1 VIDSEGY
8 RANIGIVIT
17 NEKKQILLAKRY
29 KQDAWQLPQGG
40 IDKGET
46 ELDALYRELEEEVGL
61 APEQVSL
68 VAKTPKWL
76 RYELPME
83 HIRRKQKPTCIG
95 QKQVWYL
102 LKLVSNDTD
111 ISLNLHNKV
120 EFDDWKWVDYW
131 SPVDE
136 VINFKKEVYEDMLK
150 ALAPV
155 LFENEHSIPSKLS
168 RPLQFS
174 AINAPVPIAIASAPK
189 AKAFAISAPSLTP
202 PA

>member
-1 VIDSEGY
+1 MIDSEGY

-46 ELDALYRELEEEVGL
+46 ELEALYRELEEEVGL
-61 APEQVSL
+61 APKQVSL
-68 VAKTPKWL
+68 LAKTPKWL

-102 LKLVSNDTD
+102 LKLVSNDSD
-111 ISLNLHNKV
+111 ISLSLHNKV

-131 SPVDE
+131 NPVDE

-150 ALAPV
+150 ALAPI

-174 AINAPVPIAIASAPK
+174 AIK
-189 AKAFAISAPSLTP
+189 L
-202 PA
+202 

>member
-1 VIDSEGY
+1 MIDSEGY

-61 APEQVSL
+61 AAKQVSL
-68 VAKTPKWL
+68 LAKTPKWL

-102 LKLVSNDTD
+102 LKLVSNDSD
-111 ISLNLHNKV
+111 ISLSLHNKV

-131 SPVDE
+131 NPVDE

-174 AINAPVPIAIASAPK
+174 AIK
-189 AKAFAISAPSLTP
+189 L
-202 PA
+202 

>member
-1 VIDSEGY
+1 MIDSEGY

-46 ELDALYRELEEEVGL
+46 ELEALYRELEEEVGL
-61 APEQVSL
+61 APEHVSL
-68 VAKTPKWL
+68 LAKTPKWL
-76 RYELPME
+76 RYELPKE
-83 HIRRKQKPTCIG
+83 HVRRKQKPTCIG

-102 LKLVSNDTD
+102 LKLVSRDTD

-131 SPVDE
+131 NPVDE

-150 ALAPV
+150 TLAPI

-174 AINAPVPIAIASAPK
+174 AIK
-189 AKAFAISAPSLTP
+189 L
-202 PA
+202 

>member
-46 ELDALYRELEEEVGL
+46 ELEALYRELEEEVGL
-61 APEQVSL
+61 APKQVSL
-68 VAKTPKWL
+68 LAKTPKWL

-102 LKLVSNDTD
+102 LKLVSNDSD
-111 ISLNLHNKV
+111 ISLSLHNKV

-131 SPVDE
+131 NPVDE
-136 VINFKKEVYEDMLK
+136 VINFKKDVYEDMLK

-174 AINAPVPIAIASAPK
+174 AIK
-189 AKAFAISAPSLTP
+189 L
-202 PA
+202 

>member
-1 VIDSEGY
+1 MIDSEGY

-40 IDKGET
+40 IDKNET
-46 ELDALYRELEEEVGL
+46 ELEALYRELEEEVGL

-68 VAKTPKWL
+68 LAKTPKWL

-83 HIRRKQKPTCIG
+83 YIRRKQKPTCIG

-102 LKLVSNDTD
+102 LKLVSSDTD

-131 SPVDE
+131 NPVDE

-150 ALAPV
+150 TLAPV
-155 LFENEHSIPSKLS
+155 LFGNEHSIPSKLS

-174 AINAPVPIAIASAPK
+174 AIE
-189 AKAFAISAPSLTP
+189 L
-202 PA
+202 

>member
-1 VIDSEGY
+1 MIDREGY

-46 ELDALYRELEEEVGL
+46 ELEALYRELEEEVGL
-61 APEQVSL
+61 APKQVSL
-68 VAKTPKWL
+68 LAKTPKWL

-102 LKLVSNDTD
+102 LKLVSNDSD
-111 ISLNLHNKV
+111 ISLSLHNKV

-131 SPVDE
+131 NPVDE

-174 AINAPVPIAIASAPK
+174 AIK
-189 AKAFAISAPSLTP
+189 L
-202 PA
+202 

>member
-1 VIDSEGY
+1 MIDSEGY

-46 ELDALYRELEEEVGL
+46 ELEALYRELEEEVGL
-61 APEQVSL
+61 APKQVSL
-68 VAKTPKWL
+68 LAKTPKWL

-102 LKLVSNDTD
+102 LKLVSNDSD
-111 ISLNLHNKV
+111 ISLSLHNKV

-131 SPVDE
+131 NPVDE
-136 VINFKKEVYEDMLK
+136 VINFKKDVYEDMLK

-155 LFENEHSIPSKLS
+155 LFKNEHSIPSKLS

-174 AINAPVPIAIASAPK
+174 AIK
-189 AKAFAISAPSLTP
+189 L
-202 PA
+202 

>member
-1 VIDSEGY
+1 MIDSEGY

-46 ELDALYRELEEEVGL
+46 DLEALYRELEEEVGL

-68 VAKTPKWL
+68 LAKTPKWL

-83 HIRRKQKPTCIG
+83 NIRRKQKPTCIG

-102 LKLVSNDTD
+102 LKLVSSDTD
-111 ISLNLHNKV
+111 ISLSFHNKV

-131 SPVDE
+131 NPVDE

-174 AINAPVPIAIASAPK
+174 AIK
-189 AKAFAISAPSLTP
+189 L
-202 PA
+202 

>member
-8 RANIGIVIT
+8 RANIGIVIA

-46 ELDALYRELEEEVGL
+46 ELEALYRELEEEVGL

-68 VAKTPKWL
+68 LAKTPKWL
-76 RYELPME
+76 RYELPLE

-102 LKLVSNDTD
+102 L
-111 ISLNLHNKV
+111 
-120 EFDDWKWVDYW
+120 
-131 SPVDE
+131 
-136 VINFKKEVYEDMLK
+136 
-150 ALAPV
+150 
-155 LFENEHSIPSKLS
+155 
-168 RPLQFS
+168 
-174 AINAPVPIAIASAPK
+174 
-189 AKAFAISAPSLTP
+189 
-202 PA
+202 

>member
-1 VIDSEGY
+1 MIDSEGY

-29 KQDAWQLPQGG
+29 RQDAWQLPQGG

-46 ELDALYRELEEEVGL
+46 ELEALYRELEEEVGL

-68 VAKTPKWL
+68 VAKTPTWL

-174 AINAPVPIAIASAPK
+174 AIK
-189 AKAFAISAPSLTP
+189 L
-202 PA
+202 

>member
-1 VIDSEGY
+1 MIDSEGY

-40 IDKGET
+40 IDKDET
-46 ELDALYRELEEEVGL
+46 ELEALYRELEEEVGL

-68 VAKTPKWL
+68 LAKTPKWL
-76 RYELPME
+76 RYELPKE

-102 LKLVSNDTD
+102 LKLVSSDTD

-131 SPVDE
+131 NPVDE

-155 LFENEHSIPSKLS
+155 LFENQHSIPSKLS

-174 AINAPVPIAIASAPK
+174 AIK
-189 AKAFAISAPSLTP
+189 L
-202 PA
+202 

>member
-1 VIDSEGY
+1 MIDSEGY

-46 ELDALYRELEEEVGL
+46 ELEALYRELEEEVGL
-61 APEQVSL
+61 APKQVSL
-68 VAKTPKWL
+68 LAKTPKWL

-102 LKLVSNDTD
+102 LKLVSNDSD
-111 ISLNLHNKV
+111 ISLSLHNKV

-131 SPVDE
+131 NPVDE

-174 AINAPVPIAIASAPK
+174 AIK
-189 AKAFAISAPSLTP
+189 L
-202 PA
+202 

>member
-1 VIDSEGY
+1 MIDSEGY

-46 ELDALYRELEEEVGL
+46 ELEALYRELEEEVGL
-61 APEQVSL
+61 APKQVSL
-68 VAKTPKWL
+68 LAKTPKWL

-102 LKLVSNDTD
+102 LKLVSNDSD
-111 ISLNLHNKV
+111 ISLSLHNKV

-131 SPVDE
+131 KPVDE

-174 AINAPVPIAIASAPK
+174 AIK
-189 AKAFAISAPSLTP
+189 L
-202 PA
+202 

>member
-1 VIDSEGY
+1 MIDSEGY

-46 ELDALYRELEEEVGL
+46 ELEALYRELEEEVGL
-61 APEQVSL
+61 APEHVSL
-68 VAKTPKWL
+68 LAKTPKWL
-76 RYELPME
+76 RYELPKE
-83 HIRRKQKPTCIG
+83 HVRRKQKPTCIG

-102 LKLVSNDTD
+102 LKLVSRDTD

-120 EFDDWKWVDYW
+120 EFDEWKWVDYW
-131 SPVDE
+131 NPVDE

-150 ALAPV
+150 TLAPI
-155 LFENEHSIPSKLS
+155 LFENEHCIPSKLS

-174 AINAPVPIAIASAPK
+174 AIK
-189 AKAFAISAPSLTP
+189 L
-202 PA
+202 

>member
-46 ELDALYRELEEEVGL
+46 ELEALYRELEEEVGL
-61 APEQVSL
+61 APKQVSL
-68 VAKTPKWL
+68 LAKTPKWL

-102 LKLVSNDTD
+102 LKLVSNDSD
-111 ISLNLHNKV
+111 ISLSLHNKV

-131 SPVDE
+131 NPVDE

-174 AINAPVPIAIASAPK
+174 AIK
-189 AKAFAISAPSLTP
+189 L
-202 PA
+202 

>member
-1 VIDSEGY
+1 MIDSEGY

-29 KQDAWQLPQGG
+29 RQDAWQLPQGG

-46 ELDALYRELEEEVGL
+46 ELEALYRELEEEVGL
-61 APEQVSL
+61 APKQVSL
-68 VAKTPKWL
+68 LAKTPKWL

-102 LKLVSNDTD
+102 LKLVSNDSD
-111 ISLNLHNKV
+111 ISLSLHNKV

-131 SPVDE
+131 NPVDE
-136 VINFKKEVYEDMLK
+136 VINFKKDVYEDMLK

-174 AINAPVPIAIASAPK
+174 AIK
-189 AKAFAISAPSLTP
+189 L
-202 PA
+202 

>member
-1 VIDSEGY
+1 MIDSEGY

-46 ELDALYRELEEEVGL
+46 ELEALYRELEEEVGL
-61 APEQVSL
+61 APKQVSL
-68 VAKTPKWL
+68 LAKTPKWL

-102 LKLVSNDTD
+102 LKLVSNDSD
-111 ISLNLHNKV
+111 ISLSLHNKV

-131 SPVDE
+131 NPVDK

-174 AINAPVPIAIASAPK
+174 AIK
-189 AKAFAISAPSLTP
+189 L
-202 PA
+202 